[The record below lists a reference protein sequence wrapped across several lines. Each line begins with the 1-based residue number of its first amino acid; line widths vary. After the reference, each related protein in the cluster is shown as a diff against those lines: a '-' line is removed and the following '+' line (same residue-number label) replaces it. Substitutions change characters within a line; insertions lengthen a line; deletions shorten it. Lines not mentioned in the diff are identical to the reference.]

1 MLLDVYEYASSPAA
15 KLAGVA
21 VENERLIRISV
32 FEAICLS
39 FFGYNYSYIYENV
52 PPSIFA

>member
-32 FEAICLS
+32 FEAI
-39 FFGYNYSYIYENV
+39 
-52 PPSIFA
+52 